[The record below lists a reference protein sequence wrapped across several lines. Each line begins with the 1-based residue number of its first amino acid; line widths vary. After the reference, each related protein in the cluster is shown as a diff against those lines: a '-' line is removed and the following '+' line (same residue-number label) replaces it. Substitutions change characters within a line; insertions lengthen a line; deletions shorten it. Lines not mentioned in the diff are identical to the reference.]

1 MTQVRRREVFAS
13 DNTAGICPEA
23 ITALQEAN
31 RGAVTAYGED
41 EITASVYDRV
51 REIFETDCAVYFV
64 FNGTAAN
71 ALALAQLCQP
81 FHSIVC
87 HRLAHIQTDE
97 CGAPEFF
104 TGGSKLLLVDSDDG
118 KIQTD
123 KVRVVLTDQ
132 QEHGVHSPKPRV
144 ISITQATELG
154 TIYSCDEVS
163 AISEFARTNDL
174 LMHMDGARFA
184 NALTSLNC
192 APKAVTWQA
201 GIDVLCLGGTKNGV
215 GAGDLVVFFRRE
227 LARDFEYRVKQMAQ
241 LGSKTRFLAAPWL
254 ALLTDNV
261 WLRNAAHA
269 NQAAKKLAQRIERE
283 TNLRPVLPVQA
294 NAIFF
299 RLSDAEA
306 KALTTRGWMFY
317 KFVDPDV
324 YRLMC
329 SWATVDEDIDEF
341 VREWKSVVA
350 TP

>member
-1 MTQVRRREVFAS
+1 MTQVRPREEFAS

-23 ITALQEAN
+23 MAALEEAN
-31 RGAVTAYGED
+31 RGVVTAYGDD
-41 EITASVYDRV
+41 EITARVYDRV

-81 FHSIVC
+81 FHSIIC

-104 TGGSKLLLVDSDDG
+104 TGGSKLVLVDSDNG
-118 KIQTD
+118 KVQTD
-123 KVRVVLTDQ
+123 RVQAILAD
-132 QEHGVHSPKPRV
+132 EHGVHSHKPRV

-154 TIYSCDEVS
+154 TVYSCDEISV
-163 AISEFARTNDL
+163 ISEFARTNDL
-174 LMHMDGARFA
+174 LVHMDGARFA
-184 NALTSLNC
+184 NALASLNC

-201 GIDVLCLGGTKNGV
+201 GVDVLCLGGTKNGV
-215 GAGDLVVFFRRE
+215 GAGELVVFFRRE

-254 ALLTDNV
+254 ALLTGNV

-269 NQAAKKLAQRIERE
+269 NAAAKKLAQRIERE
-283 TNLRPVLPVQA
+283 TNLRLVLPVQS
-294 NAIFF
+294 NSIFV
-299 RLSDAEA
+299 RLSDAA
-306 KALTTRGWMFY
+306 SSSLTARGWNFY
-317 KFVDPDV
+317 KFIEPDV

-329 SWATVDEDIDEF
+329 SWATVDDDMDVF
-341 VREWKSVVA
+341 VREIKSVLA
-350 TP
+350 TS